1 MEKKE
6 VIHEEN
12 SSFFHSLAGEDRYNV
27 LLIENDENDFL
38 QAWNLISEIGD
49 EKYQL
54 KDASGFEAGLETLK
68 SDHFDLCL
76 VFYDLDDHDG
86 SELLLNA
93 RKSGIEIPFILI
105 VDDRDRN
112 LSQISSDENAEI
124 ILKSQLNALVLEKSL
139 QHAIDKYLSER
150 QLSASR
156 ELYRTVVENAI
167 MPIMISR
174 DGRLLFVNQSTEKLS
189 GYTRQELLSKPF
201 TEFIHPEDRDMIM
214 KFHLQRLAGKK
225 IPGEYN
231 FRIVSKS
238 GKTRWVENKSVLIEW
253 EGKPATLNF
262 LTDITARTKAQEEL
276 ANTQA
281 LLLAAIEQTPAG
293 IIIAE
298 APDVKIKLAN
308 SAALEI
314 RGEKA
319 DKLTN
324 ISVQDHSRKWN
335 AFHPDG
341 RPYEPDELPLSKAVL
356 KGETSKN
363 VDVILRRDD
372 GEERWIYG
380 NAAPVRNAKGEIIA
394 GVVVFPDVTDIKRS
408 EANIRESEAR
418 YRTLFDTASDAIFIM
433 KRDRFIDC
441 NAETLKIFGCTRDQI
456 LNCSPFEFSPQ
467 YQPDGTLSKAKGK
480 KKIEAVLNGSP
491 QSFEWIHTRYD
502 GAHFE
507 AEINLSRMDVGK
519 DDYILAIV
527 RDITERKKSEKKLRE
542 SEEKFRNI
550 YNNAQIGLFRTR
562 IEDGMVLECNDRFA
576 DIMGYTCAEEC
587 MIDFVTQEHYVDP
600 GTRERMI
607 EEIKRTG
614 EVRNFEARLRG
625 ADGKIRWVRYSA
637 CIFEDKGY
645 IEGVAADITQEKTAH
660 EMLRLSNQR
669 VVNILASISDG
680 FFTLDEELTI
690 TYFNKA
696 AEKNFECKGS
706 EIISYEFFEA
716 FPEFKGT
723 TAEVKLKRVLSEK
736 RPFSFEV
743 QRNTDTPAQWFEFR
757 AYPAEEGISV
767 YFQDITE
774 RKHYEHIL
782 QEKEHKLRS
791 ILRAA
796 GEAIIVVDRKG
807 KIDSHNPVA
816 EIVFGFSEKELT
828 GQYITAIIPEFHYH
842 IGASLTNLN
851 KNRDDSIAALELKGL
866 RSNGESF
873 PLKITVK
880 EMALGGQN
888 WYTIVA
894 RDMTEDLHNIQK
906 LMEMDKF
913 SAIGTLA
920 GGVAHEFKNYLA
932 GIIGNASFALQYLDN
947 EDGLDTAR
955 DTLKQVIDI
964 GQNANR
970 IALSLLTYSRDNT
983 HRGSYVKVNRLIDD
997 MLKMIRKEAA
1007 SFNIN
1012 IFTRYD
1018 NLPDLLI
1025 PPGDFQ
1031 QMMLNLVL
1039 NAREAIGSDGEIR
1052 ISTALKGSEV
1062 EIKIED
1068 SGRGIPQD
1076 ELKRIFDP
1084 FYSTKGVWG
1093 KSGASGTGLGLS
1105 ISKNIA
1111 LKLGGDIKVESAVGK
1126 GSTFAIRVP
1135 VSNSGS
1141 GESGKNQFSE
1151 ITKLVLLSS
1160 HAETVEHMKKASEFN
1175 RWDFSE
1181 FNSISEIEPDKMRD
1195 TLFVLDA
1202 EYPGMGEL
1210 FRFAEYLRKNKLR
1223 FIIINSGQASECQL
1237 QGLFDNAEKVYR
1249 ELPRGPKEMFS
1260 KV

>member
-1 MEKKE
+1 MEKREIMNEE
-6 VIHEEN
+6 VSGIPN
-12 SSFFHSLAGEDRYNV
+12 SFVEKNQFNI
-27 LLIENDENDFL
+27 LLVENDENDFL
-38 QAWNLISEIGD
+38 QVWNLISEVGD

-54 KDASGFEAGLETLK
+54 KDASGFNAGLESLK
-68 SDHFDLCL
+68 SDQFDLCV
-76 VFYDLDDHDG
+76 VFYDLDDKNG
-86 SELLLNA
+86 SDLLLKA

-105 VDDRDRN
+105 VDDRN
-112 LSQISSDENAEI
+112 QILSQISPEENAEI
-124 ILKSQLNALVLEKSL
+124 ILKSQLNAVVLEKSL
-139 QHAIDKYLSER
+139 RHAIDKFNSER

-214 KFHLQRLAGKK
+214 KYHLDRIAGKEV
-225 IPGEYN
+225 PGEYN
-231 FRIVSKS
+231 FRIVEKS
-238 GKTRWVENKSVLIEW
+238 GQTRWVENKSVLIEW
-253 EGKPATLNF
+253 EDKPATLNF
-262 LTDITARTKAQEEL
+262 LTDITERKNAQEEL
-276 ANTQA
+276 ANMRA
-281 LLLAAIEQTPAG
+281 LLQAAIEQTPAG
-293 IIIAE
+293 IVIAE

-314 RGEKA
+314 QGEKV

-324 ISVQDHSRKWN
+324 VSVQDTFRNWN
-335 AFHPDG
+335 AFYPDG
-341 RPYEPDELPLSKAVL
+341 RPYDPHDLPLSKAVL

-363 VDVILRRDD
+363 VDVIIRRDD

-394 GVVVFPDVTDIKRS
+394 GVVVFPDVTDIKKS
-408 EANIRESEAR
+408 EADIRESEAK

-441 NAETLKIFGCTRDQI
+441 NAETLRIFGCTRDQI
-456 LNCSPFEFSPQ
+456 LNCSPFEFSPE
-467 YQPDGTLSKAKGK
+467 YQPDGRLSKSKGK
-480 KKIEAVLNGSP
+480 GKIEAVLDGKP
-491 QSFEWIHTRYD
+491 QSFEWLHTRYD
-502 GAHFE
+502 GTPFE
-507 AEINLSRMDVGK
+507 AEINLGRMDIGK

-576 DIMGYTCAEEC
+576 DIMGYTSAEEC

-607 EEIKRTG
+607 EEIIQTS
-614 EVRNFEARLRG
+614 EVRNFEARLRCT
-625 ADGKIRWVRYSA
+625 DGKIRWVRYSA
-637 CIFEDKGY
+637 CMYEDKGY
-645 IEGVAADITQEKTAH
+645 IEGVAADITQEKMAY

-706 EIISYEFFEA
+706 EIIGYEFFEA
-716 FPEFKGT
+716 FPGFKGT
-723 TAEVKLKRVLSEK
+723 TAEVKLKRVLTEK

-743 QRNTDTPAQWFEFR
+743 QRNTNTPAQWFEFR

-796 GEAIIVVDRKG
+796 GEAIIVVDREG

-816 EIVFGFSEKELT
+816 KVVFGFSRKELN
-828 GQYITAIIPEFHYH
+828 GENITTIIPEFPYQ
-842 IGASLTNLN
+842 IGANLTNIN
-851 KNRDDSIAALELKGL
+851 KNRDESIAALEMNGL
-866 RSNGESF
+866 RANGESF
-873 PLKITVK
+873 PLKITVR
-880 EMALGGQN
+880 EMALDGQN

-894 RDMTEDLHNIQK
+894 RDMTKDLHNMQK

-932 GIIGNASFALQYLDN
+932 GIIGNASFALQYIDS
-947 EDGLDTAR
+947 EDGLATAR
-955 DTLKQVIDI
+955 DTLKQVIEI
-964 GQNANR
+964 GENANR

-983 HRGSYVKVNRLIDD
+983 HRGSYVKINRLIDD

-1012 IFTRYD
+1012 ISTKYD

-1039 NAREAIGSDGEIR
+1039 NAREAIGRDGEIS
-1052 ISTALKGSEV
+1052 ISTALKGSDV
-1062 EIKIED
+1062 EITIED

-1093 KSGASGTGLGLS
+1093 NSGASGTGLGLS

-1111 LKLGGDIKVESAVGK
+1111 LKLGGDIKVESVVGK
-1126 GSTFAIRVP
+1126 GSTFAIRIP

-1141 GESGKNQFSE
+1141 GESGINHISK
-1151 ITKLVLLSS
+1151 TTRLVLLSS
-1160 HAETVEHMKKASEFN
+1160 HAEIIEHMKKASEFN
-1175 RWDFSE
+1175 RWVFSE
-1181 FNSISEIEPDKMRD
+1181 FESISEIEPDKMRD

-1210 FRFAEYLRKNKLR
+1210 FRIAEYLRKNKLR
-1223 FIIINSGQASECQL
+1223 FIIINTGQASESQL
-1237 QGLFDNAEKVYR
+1237 QGLFDNAEKVYQ
-1249 ELPRGPKEMFS
+1249 ELPRGPKEILS

>member
-6 VIHEEN
+6 SLHEEE
-12 SSFFHSLAGEDRYNV
+12 SSFFHSPADKERYNV

-38 QAWNLISEIGD
+38 QVWNLISEVGD

-54 KDASGFEAGLETLK
+54 KDASGCESGLESLK
-68 SDHFDLCL
+68 SDRFDLCL
-76 VFYDLDDHDG
+76 VFYDFDDLKCSD
-86 SELLLNA
+86 LLLKA
-93 RKSGIEIPFILI
+93 RKSGIEIPFIFI
-105 VDDRDRN
+105 VDDSVQN

-139 QHAIDKYLSER
+139 RHAIDKYHSEK

-174 DGRLLFVNQSTEKLS
+174 DGKLLFVNQSTEKLS
-189 GYTRQELLSKPF
+189 GHTRRELLSKPF
-201 TEFIHPEDRDMIM
+201 TEFIHPQDRDMIM
-214 KFHLQRLAGKK
+214 KFHLQRLAGKN

-231 FRIVSKS
+231 FRIISKS
-238 GKTRWVENKSVLIEW
+238 GQTRWVENKSVLIEW
-253 EGKPATLNF
+253 EGRPATLNF
-262 LTDITARTKAQEEL
+262 LTDITERKKAQEEL
-276 ANTQA
+276 ANTRA

-298 APDVKIKLAN
+298 PPDLKLRLVN
-308 SAALEI
+308 SAALAI
-314 RGEKA
+314 HGQQGA
-319 DKLTN
+319 DFSN
-324 ISVQDHSRKWN
+324 IGLEGAPQKWQ
-335 AFHPDG
+335 AVHPDG
-341 RPYEPDELPLSKAVL
+341 KPFGLEDYPLHRAVN
-356 KGETSKN
+356 KGETIN
-363 VDVILRRDD
+363 NIDVIIRKSD
-372 GEERWIYG
+372 GDERWILA

-394 GVVVFPDVTDIKRS
+394 GVVVFPDVTDIKKS
-408 EANIRESEAR
+408 EADIRESEAK

-441 NAETLKIFGCTRDQI
+441 NAKTLKIFGCTREQI
-456 LNCSPFEFSPQ
+456 LNCSPFEFSPE
-467 YQPDGTLSKAKGK
+467 YQADGMLSKTKGK
-480 KKIEAVLNGSP
+480 EKIEAVLDGKP

-502 GAHFE
+502 GTHFE

-519 DDYILAIV
+519 DGYILAIV
-527 RDITERKKSEKKLRE
+527 RDITERKRSEKKLRE

-587 MIDFVTQEHYVDP
+587 MIDFVTREHYVDP

-607 EEIKRTG
+607 EEIKETG
-614 EVRNFEARLRG
+614 EVRNFEARLRC

-637 CIFEDKGY
+637 CMYEDKGY
-645 IEGVAADITQEKTAH
+645 IEGVAADITQEKTAY

-680 FFTLDEELTI
+680 FFTLDDELTI

-696 AEKNFECKGS
+696 AEKIFECKGS

-723 TAEVKLKRVLSEK
+723 TAEVKLKRVLTEK
-736 RPFSFEV
+736 SPVSFEV
-743 QRNTDTPAQWFEFR
+743 QRNTDSPAQWFEFR

-796 GEAIIVVDRKG
+796 GEAIIVVDREG
-807 KIDSHNPVA
+807 RIDSHNPVA
-816 EIVFGFSEKELT
+816 EVVFGFNQKELT
-828 GQYITAIIPEFHYH
+828 GQSITSIIPEFPYQ
-842 IGASLTNLN
+842 IGANLTNFN
-851 KNRDDSIAALELKGL
+851 KNRDNSIATLEVNGL
-866 RSNGESF
+866 RANGESF
-873 PLKITVK
+873 PLKITVR
-880 EMALGGQN
+880 EMALDDQN

-894 RDMTEDLHNIQK
+894 RDMTEDLHNMQK

-920 GGVAHEFKNYLA
+920 AGVAHEFKNYLA
-932 GIIGNASFALQYLDN
+932 GIIGNASFALQYIDN
-947 EDGLDTAR
+947 EDGLATAK

-964 GQNANR
+964 GANANR

-983 HRGSYVKVNRLIDD
+983 HRGSYVKINRLIDD

-1012 IFTRYD
+1012 ISTRYD
-1018 NLPDLLI
+1018 NLPELLI

-1039 NAREAIGSDGEIR
+1039 NAREAIGRDGEIR
-1052 ISTALKGSEV
+1052 ISTALRGSDVEV
-1062 EIKIED
+1062 KIED

-1111 LKLGGDIKVESAVGK
+1111 LKLGGDIKVESVVGK
-1126 GSTFAIRVP
+1126 GSTFTISIP
-1135 VSNSGS
+1135 ISTSVSS
-1141 GESGKNQFSE
+1141 ESDINQLGNT
-1151 ITKLVLLSS
+1151 TKLVLLSS
-1160 HAETVEHMKKASEFN
+1160 HSETIEHMKRASEFSS
-1175 RWDFSE
+1175 WDFSE
-1181 FNSISEIEPDKMRD
+1181 FRSIGEIEPDEMRD
-1195 TLFVLDA
+1195 ALFVLDA

-1210 FRFAEYLRKNKLR
+1210 FRIAEYLRKNKLR
-1223 FIIINSGQASECQL
+1223 FIIINTGRASESQL

-1249 ELPRGPKEMFS
+1249 ELPREPKEMLS